1 MPATPELGDGSR
13 DIRVIEVCREVEA
26 QHFAHADAHHGIAG
40 EVEVQLQAVGDDA
53 QPHQRGGGVGQ
64 PHKGGGRAGGHADDV
79 GPQGTDG
86 VCQQHLLGQ
95 TEGEQG
101 HALFDLRQ
109 GVAVLVDVQLIRYIA
124 VFHDGARNELREHDH
139 IGTKV
144 DDVALGLHIPAVD
157 INGVGQG
164 LEGVEAD
171 AQRQGADALDL
182 GKGRAQQGIGAAQH
196 EVCILEV
203 EQHAQAADEGDEQK
217 GFAQGGLCVKMLNGK
232 AADIVDEDEGHHDR
246 EKTDL
251 APAVK
256 HQAAE
261 EQHGVLELCGR
272 KVVQRQRDGQKA
284 EQENNGAENQS
295 VSLLCACSK
304 KADAAVAPARIRSDQ
319 LFSALSTALSRSAVH
334 SLEAMAMT
342 TRLSLKAMTAF
353 STLLCAWANS
363 A

>member
-1 MPATPELGDGSR
+1 MM
-13 DIRVIEVCREVEA
+13 
-26 QHFAHADAHHGIAG
+26 
-40 EVEVQLQAVGDDA
+40 
-53 QPHQRGGGVGQ
+53 
-64 PHKGGGRAGGHADDV
+64 
-79 GPQGTDG
+79 
-86 VCQQHLLGQ
+86 
-95 TEGEQG
+95 
-101 HALFDLRQ
+101 LRS
-109 GVAVLVDVQLIRYIA
+109 A
-124 VFHDGARNELREHDH
+124 F
-139 IGTKV
+139 
-144 DDVALGLHIPAVD
+144 
-157 INGVGQG
+157 NGVGQG

-217 GFAQGGLCVKMLNGK
+217 DFAQGGLCVKMLNGK

-256 HQAAE
+256 HKAAE

-295 VSLLCACSK
+295 VSLLS
-304 KADAAVAPARIRSDQ
+304 
-319 LFSALSTALSRSAVH
+319 
-334 SLEAMAMT
+334 
-342 TRLSLKAMTAF
+342 
-353 STLLCAWANS
+353 
-363 A
+363 

>member
-1 MPATPELGDGSR
+1 MMPSHTSG
-13 DIRVIEVCREVEA
+13 VEA
-26 QHFAHADAHHGIAG
+26 LASPTKV
-40 EVEVQLQAVGDDA
+40 VEGLA
-53 QPHQRGGGVGQ
+53 
-64 PHKGGGRAGGHADDV
+64 GHADDV

-182 GKGRAQQGIGAAQH
+182 GKGRAQQALA
-196 EVCILEV
+196 LRST
-203 EQHAQAADEGDEQK
+203 K
-217 GFAQGGLCVKMLNGK
+217 FAY
-232 AADIVDEDEGHHDR
+232 
-246 EKTDL
+246 
-251 APAVK
+251 
-256 HQAAE
+256 
-261 EQHGVLELCGR
+261 
-272 KVVQRQRDGQKA
+272 
-284 EQENNGAENQS
+284 
-295 VSLLCACSK
+295 
-304 KADAAVAPARIRSDQ
+304 
-319 LFSALSTALSRSAVH
+319 
-334 SLEAMAMT
+334 
-342 TRLSLKAMTAF
+342 LK
-353 STLLCAWANS
+353 
-363 A
+363 